1 MESIRSVSR
10 PRMRGGVNRQ
20 VDRRGKLEQT
30 RKNRNKYEYEYN
42 HKPKRKPPL
51 CLLSGGFLF
60 SHINYFTLYNPVVP
74 SFKLTMIFFTWL

>member
-1 MESIRSVSR
+1 MENIRS
-10 PRMRGGVNRQ
+10 VNRQ

-30 RKNRNKYEYEYN
+30 RKNRNKYEYN

-51 CLLSGGFLF
+51 YLLSGGFLF
-60 SHINYFTLYNPVVP
+60 PHINYFTLYNPVVP